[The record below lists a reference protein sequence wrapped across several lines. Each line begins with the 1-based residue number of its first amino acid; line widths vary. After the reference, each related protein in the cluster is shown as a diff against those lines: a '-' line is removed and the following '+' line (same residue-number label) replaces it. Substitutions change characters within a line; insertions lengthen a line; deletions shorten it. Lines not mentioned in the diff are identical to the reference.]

1 MTDVNDVLLRLY
13 EEQRRQARHSED
25 QRATISNIVLIVAS
39 AILGFVSQNGLVPTT
54 LPLTVLLIA
63 IGLYGAVA
71 SEKLYER
78 FRFHANRS
86 SYLRKQID
94 KLNPKASCLKIF
106 NEADDTHRKEYPVLL
121 KIRVHMIWLWLH
133 IAIAVAGIV
142 LTTLA
147 VVLNLS

>member
-13 EEQRRQARHSED
+13 EEQRSQARQSED
-25 QRATISNIVLIVAS
+25 QRATISNIVLVIAS
-39 AILGFVSQNGLVPTT
+39 AILGFVSQNGLVLTT
-54 LPLTVLLIA
+54 LPLTVLLIV

-94 KLNPKASCLKIF
+94 KLNPKVSCLKIF
-106 NEADDTHRKEYPVLL
+106 SEADNAHHKEYPVLL
-121 KIRVHMIWLWLH
+121 KIRVHVIWLLLH
-133 IAIAVAGIV
+133 IAITMAGLI
-142 LTTLA
+142 LTTL
-147 VVLNLS
+147 VVILNLS